1 MQICCRRLIN
11 CKASET
17 QLFFSSAPAFRFR
30 FSLAQRFWLWF
41 WFWLFGFCASS
52 SSSSQSDDDRR
63 LRLRLRLILVLLLLL
78 LLLLANTF
86 VVFCGLKYILLVG
99 KFFSSPF
106 PSCGY
111 RIAARVS
118 HDFAAKKLHSQSQVR
133 SSQSNRQTHWPS
145 PSPTTH
151 FPTSALRTTRLKRSR
166 QLQLQFGICTHIRC
180 ELILAFIAGIGAS
193 STLNG
198 KQWNSC
204 IIYGADMST
213 KLLFDSG
220 TFNSSCPVPL
230 ANSRN
235 FIIIKNQP

>member
-133 SSQSNRQTHWPS
+133 NPIGR
-145 PSPTTH
+145 PTGH
-151 FPTSALRTTRLKRSR
+151 HHHPLPTSPLQHSALPGSKEVDS
-166 QLQLQFGICTHIRC
+166 CSC
-180 ELILAFIAGIGAS
+180 NLAFVPTYVAS
-193 STLNG
+193 S
-198 KQWNSC
+198 
-204 IIYGADMST
+204 
-213 KLLFDSG
+213 
-220 TFNSSCPVPL
+220 SSHS
-230 ANSRN
+230 SRESVHHLH
-235 FIIIKNQP
+235 